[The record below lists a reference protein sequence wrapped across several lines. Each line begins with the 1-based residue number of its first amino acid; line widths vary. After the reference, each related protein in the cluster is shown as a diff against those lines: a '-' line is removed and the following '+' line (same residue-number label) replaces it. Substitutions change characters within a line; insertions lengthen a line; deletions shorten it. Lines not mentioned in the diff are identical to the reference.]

1 MQKNFIP
8 CKIANM
14 KNCVNYSTFLQV
26 KSTIFATELENC
38 KVEFAKSK
46 KTN

>member
-1 MQKNFIP
+1 MLWK
-8 CKIANM
+8 K
-14 KNCVNYSTFLQV
+14 CVNYSTFSKG
-26 KSTIFATELENC
+26 KSGIFATEYENC